1 MKERLFSVQ
10 DTTYKDFH
18 ASLMPTVNTDKVI
31 GVRTPRL
38 RKLVKELNESEKTA
52 FLKKLPH
59 EYYEED
65 NLHAFIICE
74 MKDFED
80 CLGET
85 EKFLPYIDNWATCD
99 SLRPKV
105 FKKNVQKL
113 TPLVERCLKSSHIY
127 TVRYGIGLLLSY
139 FLDDEFDEIYLG
151 KVSEIKSD
159 EYYINMM
166 SAWYF
171 ATALAKRW
179 DEALPYIT
187 ENRLPLWVHN
197 KSIQKAVESLRIT
210 PEKKELLRTFRRKK

>member
-1 MKERLFSVQ
+1 MKEILFSMQ
-10 DTTYKDFH
+10 DKKYKEFH
-18 ASLMPTVNTDKVI
+18 SALMPTVNPDKVI

-38 RKLVKELNESEKTA
+38 RKLVKEISNGEKSL
-52 FLKKLPH
+52 FLKNLPH

-139 FLDDEFDEIYLG
+139 FLDDEFDEKYLQI
-151 KVSEIKSD
+151 VSEIESE

-171 ATALAKRW
+171 ATALAKKW

-197 KSIQKAVESLRIT
+197 KSIQKAVESYRIT
-210 PEKKELLRTFRRKK
+210 QEQKELLRTFKRKK